1 MIENEL
7 KDIPIIKEDLTKAEK
22 KEIKQ
27 EVKEILKKEE
37 SVKKDKL
44 IKEQL
49 TKSEKVSNFFDKIEF
64 LSMENDQKEIVALKV
79 KSDSL

>member
-7 KDIPIIKEDLTKAEK
+7 KDIPIKKEELTKAEK

-37 SVKKDKL
+37 AEKKD
-44 IKEQL
+44 
-49 TKSEKVSNFFDKIEF
+49 T
-64 LSMENDQKEIVALKV
+64 
-79 KSDSL
+79 